1 MMRSARNQDM
11 ITQQNGIEGVPPV
24 PSAAETSGTRGTA
37 ARSETR
43 NRTLLAGEVD
53 RMRYFRDLL
62 RAGRGAALHPGS
74 GGETLRRDRIA
85 LRIPLPELD
94 AVPLWSVRRADGM
107 ISIPFIEY
115 IIGQVLASAQRIGR
129 AAGLEEG
136 EDALVEV
143 RSLRR
148 ALVQVNSGGPEALLL
163 PRLNDVYLPAVLVER
178 LCGAGGILERMVSRA
193 EALAGLGETGGFTVV

>member
-1 MMRSARNQDM
+1 M
-11 ITQQNGIEGVPPV
+11 ITQPTRMEGRALV
-24 PSAAETSGTRGTA
+24 PSATGTRGTPVA
-37 ARSETR
+37 PPRSGTPDGA
-43 NRTLLAGEVD
+43 LPAGEVD

-62 RAGRGAALHPGS
+62 RAGRGAALRPGA

-85 LRIPLPELD
+85 LRIAFPELD

-107 ISIPFIEY
+107 ICIPFIEY
-115 IIGQVLASAQRIGR
+115 TMGQVLASAQRIGR
-129 AAGLEEG
+129 AAGLGEG

-178 LCGAGGILERMVSRA
+178 ICGAGGILERVVSRA
-193 EALAGLGETGGFTVV
+193 EALAGLGETGGFNIV

>member
-1 MMRSARNQDM
+1 MGKIILSPNPDSHLRAPGFCRETTDDQIRVGPSRTHVMMRSARNQDM
-11 ITQQNGIEGVPPV
+11 ITQQTGIEGVATG
-24 PSAAETSGTRGTA
+24 PSAAETSGTRGAA

-43 NRTLLAGEVD
+43 HRTLLASEVD

-62 RAGRGAALHPGS
+62 RAGRGAALRPGS

-115 IIGQVLASAQRIGR
+115 IIGQMLASAQRIGR

-148 ALVQVNSGGPEALLL
+148 ALVQVNSGD
-163 PRLNDVYLPAVLVER
+163 PRPSSCR
-178 LCGAGGILERMVSRA
+178 G
-193 EALAGLGETGGFTVV
+193 

>member
-1 MMRSARNQDM
+1 M
-11 ITQQNGIEGVPPV
+11 ITQQTRIEGRHLV
-24 PSAAETSGTRGTA
+24 ATGTRWTPVAA
-37 ARSETR
+37 ARSETPDGVF
-43 NRTLLAGEVD
+43 LAGEVD
-53 RMRYFRDLL
+53 RVRYFRDLL
-62 RAGRGAALHPGS
+62 RAGRGAALQPGS

-115 IIGQVLASAQRIGR
+115 VMGQVLASAQRIGM
-129 AAGLEEG
+129 AAGREEG

-148 ALVQVNSGGPEALLL
+148 TLVQVNSGGPEALLL

-178 LCGAGGILERMVSRA
+178 LCGAGGILERVVSRA
-193 EALAGLGETGGFTVV
+193 EALAGLGETGGFTIV